1 MRRLAIFPLTAAM
14 LALGAKPA
22 LAEDVAICFATADR
36 VVAGEAVD
44 EASKKAGHEACQRAL
59 AETSSVVQKYHLQEA
74 DFDIVGR
81 PPQVSN

>member
-1 MRRLAIFPLTAAM
+1 MRRLAIFTFVAAVLV
-14 LALGAKPA
+14 LAAGAA
-22 LAEDVAICFATADR
+22 QAQDVAICFGTADR

-44 EASKKAGHEACQRAL
+44 EATKKAGHEACQRAL

-81 PPQVSN
+81 PPRGAN

>member
-1 MRRLAIFPLTAAM
+1 MRRLAILGSVAAV
-14 LALGAKPA
+14 LALAVPA
-22 LAEDVAICFATADR
+22 QAQDVAICLGTADR

-44 EASKKAGHEACQRAL
+44 EAAKKAGHEACQRAL

-81 PPQVSN
+81 PPRGAN